1 MACCACIPS
10 RHCAKKV
17 STGRKPMRN
26 CPHARVTGGRS
37 QASRSQAVVHRR
49 SFTGMR
55 VNVATERGAKPPISP
70 VSQRSSGVIIS
81 HCALA
86 IRGTQRSSEVITGHQ
101 GKSEALGAHQGSSE
115 LIRAHRTPCAPS
127 SSGLY
132 LGAGSIARRP
142 VSFESLQN
150 LAQLASVIFFSR
162 ESNSGCAVL
171 GISGSID
178 AFSRKR
184 RSRACE
190 CEHPKSASV
199 SRPSVSR
206 RLIAR
211 GHQRSS
217 EAIRGRRPS
226 ERSSEMSS
234 EVISGQQ
241 RSTKRS
247 SERSFKAIRGNH
259 HTWMYTKAGNW
270 ISAIEPNMF
279 QNAPMPAR
287 LRVCSPAA
295 VSASMPSNS
304 MKKSKSS

>member
-1 MACCACIPS
+1 LACCACIPS

-26 CPHARVTGGRS
+26 CPHARVTC
-37 QASRSQAVVHRR
+37 SRSQAVVRR
-49 SFTGMR
+49 HEC
-55 VNVATERGAKPPISP
+55 ERGD
-70 VSQRSSGVIIS
+70 R
-81 HCALA
+81 
-86 IRGTQRSSEVITGHQ
+86 RG
-101 GKSEALGAHQGSSE
+101 AE

-178 AFSRKR
+178 ALSRKR

-206 RLIAR
+206 RSIAR

-217 EAIRGRRPS
+217 EAIRGPF
-226 ERSSEMSS
+226 ERSSERPP
-234 EVISGQQ
+234 E
-241 RSTKRS
+241 RPAERS

-259 HTWMYTKAGNW
+259 HT
-270 ISAIEPNMF
+270 
-279 QNAPMPAR
+279 
-287 LRVCSPAA
+287 
-295 VSASMPSNS
+295 
-304 MKKSKSS
+304 

>member
-1 MACCACIPS
+1 
-10 RHCAKKV
+10 
-17 STGRKPMRN
+17 MRN
-26 CPHARVTGGRS
+26 CPHARVTC
-37 QASRSQAVVHRR
+37 SRSQAVVHRR
-49 SFTGMR
+49 SYAGMS
-55 VNVATERGAKPPISP
+55 VNVAIGEGQS
-70 VSQRSSGVIIS
+70 
-81 HCALA
+81 
-86 IRGTQRSSEVITGHQ
+86 
-101 GKSEALGAHQGSSE
+101 SSE

-150 LAQLASVIFFSR
+150 LAQLASVIFFNR

-199 SRPSVSR
+199 SQPSVSR

-259 HTWMYTKAGNW
+259 HAWMYTNAGNWIAIRGNHHTWMYTNAGNWIAIRGNHHTWMYTNAGNW

-295 VSASMPSNS
+295 VSASMPSSS

>member
-1 MACCACIPS
+1 MGRGRCGRAVDEISPRPLRQPILARDCRAWWRPWRAVHAFPRGIALRRSRLAGSRCATAHTQES
-10 RHCAKKV
+10 
-17 STGRKPMRN
+17 
-26 CPHARVTGGRS
+26 HAVVHRP
-37 QASRSQAVVHRR
+37 VVHRR

-55 VNVATERGAKPPISP
+55 VNVATERGANLTGISEA
-70 VSQRSSGVIIS
+70 IIS
-81 HCALA
+81 HCA
-86 IRGTQRSSEVITGHQ
+86 Q
-101 GKSEALGAHQGSSE
+101 SEALGAHQGSSE

-206 RLIAR
+206 RSIAR

-217 EAIRGRRPS
+217 EAIRGPF
-226 ERSSEMSS
+226 ERSSERPP
-234 EVISGQQ
+234 E
-241 RSTKRS
+241 RPAERS

-259 HTWMYTKAGNW
+259 HT
-270 ISAIEPNMF
+270 
-279 QNAPMPAR
+279 
-287 LRVCSPAA
+287 
-295 VSASMPSNS
+295 
-304 MKKSKSS
+304 